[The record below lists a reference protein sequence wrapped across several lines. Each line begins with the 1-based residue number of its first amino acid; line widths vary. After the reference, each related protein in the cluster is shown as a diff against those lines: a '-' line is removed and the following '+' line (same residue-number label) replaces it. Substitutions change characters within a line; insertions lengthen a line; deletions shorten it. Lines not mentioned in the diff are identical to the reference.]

1 MCGYGLLVEKFNF
14 NVVCIGLFK
23 LGKSIFL
30 FVLSGEFI
38 DNIELIIGMYIF
50 YKYVKF
56 FFFFCLINYD

>member
-38 DNIELIIGMYIF
+38 DNIELIIGMYISMLN
-50 YKYVKF
+50 F
-56 FFFFCLINYD
+56 FFLFI